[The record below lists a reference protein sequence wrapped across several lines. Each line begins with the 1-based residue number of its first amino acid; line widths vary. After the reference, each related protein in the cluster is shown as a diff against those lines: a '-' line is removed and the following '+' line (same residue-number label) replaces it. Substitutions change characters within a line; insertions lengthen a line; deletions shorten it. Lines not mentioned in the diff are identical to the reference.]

1 MFDLIKKNFLVGWVF
16 LIGIVLLVPFISS
29 IAIWAM
35 LDDFGGL
42 IVGIFT
48 ILTVGIC
55 IGSAFLFIGIDSAYN
70 AEMIFVSL
78 PIERS
83 TIIISHYLSSFLM
96 IIFSL
101 SIVIFS
107 CLSSIHIFGKPD
119 PAFDIL
125 LSTRGIFSMIVFLF
139 FILCFTLPFIF
150 IFGSGKG
157 MMVALF
163 TQLGIM
169 LFWPILKFLFKAI
182 SGVFSFDLD
191 YFNRLL
197 QSTITWLLGL
207 SALKAYFLLF
217 FIVTFVVSLSILLS
231 IIFYKKRDLL

>member
-1 MFDLIKKNFLVGWVF
+1 MFDLIKKNFMIGWLF
-16 LIGIVLLVPFISS
+16 LIGIVLLIPFLSS

-42 IVGIFT
+42 IVGVFT
-48 ILTVGIC
+48 LLTIGIC
-55 IGSAFLFIGIDSAYN
+55 IGSAFLFIGIDNAQN
-70 AEMIFVSL
+70 AEKIFVSL

-83 TIIISHYLSSFLM
+83 TIIISHYISSFLM

-107 CLSSIHIFGKPD
+107 CLSSIHIFDKTD

-125 LSTRGIFSMIVFLF
+125 LSTRGIIGMIVFLL
-139 FILCFTLPFIF
+139 FILCSMFPFIF
-150 IFGSGKG
+150 KFGSGKG

-191 YFNRLL
+191 FFNRLFH
-197 QSTITWLLGL
+197 STITWLLSL
-207 SALKAYFLLF
+207 SATKAYSLLF
-217 FIVTFVVSLSILLS
+217 FTVVFVISLSISLSIL
-231 IIFYKKRDLL
+231 FYKKRDF

>member
-1 MFDLIKKNFLVGWVF
+1 MFDLIKKNFMIGWLF
-16 LIGIVLLVPFISS
+16 LIGIVLLIPFISS

-48 ILTVGIC
+48 LLTIGIC
-55 IGSAFLFIGIDSAYN
+55 IGSAFLFIGIDSAHN
-70 AEMIFVSL
+70 AEKIFVSL

-83 TIIISHYLSSFLM
+83 KIIISHYFSSFLM

-107 CLSSIHIFGKPD
+107 CLSSIYIFDKPD

-125 LSTRGIFSMIVFLF
+125 LSTRGIIGMVVFLF
-139 FILCFTLPFIF
+139 FILCFMLPFVF
-150 IFGSGKG
+150 KFGSGKG

-163 TQLGIM
+163 TQIGIA
-169 LFWPILKFLFKAI
+169 LIWPILKFLFTAI

-191 YFNRLL
+191 FFNRLL
-197 QSTITWLLGL
+197 QSTITWLLSL
-207 SALKAYFLLF
+207 SVLKAYFLLF
-217 FIVTFVVSLSILLS
+217 FIVVLVISLSISLSIL
-231 IIFYKKRDLL
+231 FYKQRDF